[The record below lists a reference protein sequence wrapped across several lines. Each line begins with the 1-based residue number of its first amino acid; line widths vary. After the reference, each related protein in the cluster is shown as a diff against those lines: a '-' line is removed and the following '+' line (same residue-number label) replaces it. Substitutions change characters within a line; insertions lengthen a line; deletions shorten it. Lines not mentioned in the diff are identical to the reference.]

1 MKRFSLLVSIAAG
14 LVAMVAV
21 SLYMSS
27 REATLLEQVEM
38 RDVVVATQ
46 DILANTVL
54 DERVIQL
61 SQVPLAYLQPAAI
74 TSMSDAIGRVT
85 EVPIPVGSQVTG
97 VALQAGG
104 AVGLAFEVPRGMRA
118 ITIAATDVSGVAG
131 LVRPGNFVDVLGTFE
146 YGRPAGIVNGQMTYR
161 DETTETLTLAQNVQ
175 IVAVGQM
182 YQGRQSAPRP
192 FQAAS
197 EDDAFAADDTGTGD
211 QAQAIENLTL
221 LVTPQQV
228 QMVVLAQQIG
238 DLTVSLRSN
247 LDAGGVVDL
256 ERLDPL
262 KMLGVEIP
270 VKPRARPSW
279 REIRGVER

>member
-1 MKRFSLLVSIAAG
+1 MKRFSLLISMAAG

-21 SLYMSS
+21 ALYISG
-27 REATLLEQVEM
+27 REAALLEQVEM

-46 DILANTVL
+46 DILASTVI
-54 DERVIQL
+54 DERVVQL
-61 SQVPLAYLQPAAI
+61 GQVPLKYLQPAAI
-74 TSMSDAIGRVT
+74 TAMADAIGRVS
-85 EVPIPVGSQVTG
+85 EVPIPAGSQVTG

-118 ITIAATDVSGVAG
+118 LTLATTDVSGVAG
-131 LVRPGNFVDVLGTFE
+131 LVQPGNFVDLIGTFE
-146 YGRPAGIVNGQMTYR
+146 YGRPTGVVDGQMTYR

-175 IVAVGQM
+175 VVAVGAT
-182 YQGRQSAPRP
+182 YRGRQSAPRP
-192 FQAAS
+192 ALAAGA
-197 EDDAFAADDTGTGD
+197 EDEPATRQD
-211 QAQAIENLTL
+211 QPTPIENVTV

-228 QMVVLAQQIG
+228 QELVLAQQIG
-238 DLTVSLRSN
+238 DLTLSLRSN
-247 LDAGGVVDL
+247 LDAGGVVNL

-270 VKPRARPSW
+270 VKARPMPSW